1 MDTSHR
7 WSEFLTAYGPVIV
20 AWTTFSMLLALPEW
34 GIESAFLQA
43 FFLISWSYW
52 GHRWAHTVSATYP
65 WSLLNPHVSIH
76 HDHVISVPRWVNLVL
91 ETLVNFMGFF
101 FFWILQWATGI
112 HLLSTS
118 MILGAAFL
126 YIAIHILDYSLIGR
140 PEHALHHT
148 QTFCNYDP
156 EFMDTLFHTRCDN
169 GSPYKNMTHEILHA
183 FGAFVAALSLKVSFN
198 LD

>member
-1 MDTSHR
+1 MDATIR
-7 WSEFLTAYGPVIV
+7 WSEFLVAYGPAMV
-20 AWTTFSMLLALPEW
+20 AWTTLSMLLALPQW
-34 GIESAFLQA
+34 SVGSAFFQSV
-43 FFLISWSYW
+43 FLISWSYW

-76 HDHVISVPRWVNLVL
+76 HDHVIAVPRWANLAL
-91 ETLVNFMGFF
+91 ETIVNFMGFF
-101 FFWILQWATGI
+101 IFWILQWATGI

-140 PEHALHHT
+140 TEHTLHHT

-156 EFMDTLFHTRCDN
+156 EFMDTLFGTRCESN
-169 GSPYKNMTHEILHA
+169 EPYKNMTHEILHA
-183 FGAFVAALSLKVSFN
+183 FGAFVAALSLKVAFA